1 MTTMRNFI
9 RDAFPGAMVA
19 DGFDD
24 AIIGVLLRP
33 DAPAVV
39 VYDAVAMREI
49 VMREGVSEEEAIKH
63 LEFNTFG
70 SCVGECTP
78 LYATLEGPRWRR

>member
-1 MTTMRNFI
+1 MTTMKNYI
-9 RDAFPGAMVA
+9 GDCFPGLMVA

-39 VYDAVAMREI
+39 VYDAVAMQEI
-49 VMREGVSEEEAIKH
+49 VMREGVSEEEAIEH
-63 LEFNTFG
+63 LQVNTFG
-70 SCVGECTP
+70 AYVGERTP